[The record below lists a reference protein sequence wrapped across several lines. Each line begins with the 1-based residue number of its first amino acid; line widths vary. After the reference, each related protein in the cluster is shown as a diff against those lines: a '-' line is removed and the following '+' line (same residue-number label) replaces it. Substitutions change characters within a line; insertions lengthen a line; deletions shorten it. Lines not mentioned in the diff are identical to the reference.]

1 MYGEVFGTSVQFVVL
16 RVGRSLQSS
25 NDLQSQYRGEIRV
38 FSVGLLSATPTRVS
52 ENVDVRRPESQ
63 ALIFPVSAFAL
74 EVVEFCTGF
83 VADGIEYLI

>member
-1 MYGEVFGTSVQFVVL
+1 MYGEMFGASVQFIVL
-16 RVGRSLQSS
+16 GVGRSLQSS

-38 FSVGLLSATPTRVS
+38 FSVGLLSASPARVS
-52 ENVDVRRPESQ
+52 ENVDVRSPESQ
-63 ALIFPVSAFAL
+63 ALIFPIPAFAL